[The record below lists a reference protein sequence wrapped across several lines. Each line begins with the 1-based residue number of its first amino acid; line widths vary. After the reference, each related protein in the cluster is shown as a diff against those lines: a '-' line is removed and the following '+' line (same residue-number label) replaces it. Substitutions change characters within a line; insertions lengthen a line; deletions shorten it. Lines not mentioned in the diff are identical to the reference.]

1 MTLSSSPL
9 SSLTAISPIDGRYA
23 KATASLRPIFSEF
36 GLIHSRVKVEVTWL
50 LQLTA
55 SEHLD
60 DVASL
65 SEAAK
70 ARLMA
75 LANNFDETA
84 AARVK
89 EIEATTNHDVK
100 AVEYWLK
107 ESVKGDAE
115 LEAISEY
122 FHFAC
127 TSEDINNLAYALM
140 LQQGRSA
147 IIAKQTALLDE
158 LRGLAH
164 SYADMPILCRT
175 HGQTATPST
184 LGKEFA
190 NVAHRLQGQIDHF
203 ASIAILGK
211 LNGAVGNFNA
221 HFSAYPQVPW
231 EDLASATVEQLGL
244 NYNPYTTQIEPHD
257 YIAELC
263 HNLQRINTILIDFA
277 RDMWSYISIGY
288 FKQRLIANEVGSST
302 MPHKV
307 NPIDFENAEG
317 NLGIA
322 NALSAHFAEKLPIS
336 RWQRDLSDSTVL
348 RNLGT
353 AYGHSLIAY
362 NALSKG
368 LSKTEVDADKLAQDL
383 DDNWEVLAEPIQTVM
398 RRYHIEQPYEKLKAL
413 TRGKKINAEVLREF
427 VDKLDLPAD
436 VKEELAVLTP
446 ARYIGNAAQKAKKI

>member
-1 MTLSSSPL
+1 
-9 SSLTAISPIDGRYA
+9 
-23 KATASLRPIFSEF
+23 
-36 GLIHSRVKVEVTWL
+36 
-50 LQLTA
+50 
-55 SEHLD
+55 
-60 DVASL
+60 
-65 SEAAK
+65 
-70 ARLMA
+70 
-75 LANNFDETA
+75 
-84 AARVK
+84 
-89 EIEATTNHDVK
+89 VK

-288 FKQRLIANEVGSST
+288 FKQRLIANFFIV
-302 MPHKV
+302 
-307 NPIDFENAEG
+307 
-317 NLGIA
+317 
-322 NALSAHFAEKLPIS
+322 
-336 RWQRDLSDSTVL
+336 DS
-348 RNLGT
+348 
-353 AYGHSLIAY
+353 
-362 NALSKG
+362 
-368 LSKTEVDADKLAQDL
+368 
-383 DDNWEVLAEPIQTVM
+383 
-398 RRYHIEQPYEKLKAL
+398 
-413 TRGKKINAEVLREF
+413 
-427 VDKLDLPAD
+427 
-436 VKEELAVLTP
+436 
-446 ARYIGNAAQKAKKI
+446 